1 MKHTFKP
8 IGEKAFDFWGQI
20 RKEYEEMAEKH
31 NKAVEKGE
39 HLNCSCR
46 ADWNE
51 RIRNH
56 QLIHEMVS
64 KLVK

>member
-31 NKAVEKGE
+31 NKAVEKANT
-39 HLNCSCR
+39 LIVR
-46 ADWNE
+46 AVQIGTSAYAITN
-51 RIRNH
+51 
-56 QLIHEMVS
+56 
-64 KLVK
+64 